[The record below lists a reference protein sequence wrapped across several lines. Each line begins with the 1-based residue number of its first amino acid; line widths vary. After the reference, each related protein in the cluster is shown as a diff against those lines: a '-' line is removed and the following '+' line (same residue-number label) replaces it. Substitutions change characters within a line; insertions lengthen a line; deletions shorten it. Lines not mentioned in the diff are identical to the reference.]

1 MNVSKRCLLGLMLLM
16 SILVFSSLGFS
27 EDKLSP
33 EKAFRYF
40 ASLYVPYET
49 ARTAG
54 FSMTFGNELAGPMK
68 SAVKTAQELPAR
80 TFLK

>member
-1 MNVSKRCLLGLMLLM
+1 MNVTKRSLLGLILLM

-40 ASLYVPYET
+40 ASLYVPYDAGLT
-49 ARTAG
+49 AS
-54 FSMTFGNELAGPMK
+54 FSMTFGNELVEPVK